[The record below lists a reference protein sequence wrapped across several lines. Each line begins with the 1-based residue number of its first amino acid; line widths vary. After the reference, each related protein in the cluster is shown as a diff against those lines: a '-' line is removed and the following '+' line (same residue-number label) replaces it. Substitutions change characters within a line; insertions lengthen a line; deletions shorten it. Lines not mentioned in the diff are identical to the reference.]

1 MTTSFDQLKTAL
13 INENFFS
20 ALGRHA
26 IDDPARLDKLTLANV
41 RQHPHARNS
50 LASLH
55 AARTCLHGSRPLG
68 ERKWYS
74 DKPGIANRLKTQTQ
88 RRQFRMGLVA
98 NLAFYNQL
106 NINDLHTTLFQG
118 DSSGLA
124 AVANSTPLTIS
135 SLRAIAQQSSPYDLL
150 RVLAPDKAS
159 QTAALL
165 RRIAT
170 LAEYVQSLCGYLAAN
185 EELEPIHSV
194 ICNTLRTGAD
204 FERALN
210 SNPIHLAASA
220 IKHLCSTPDVDGVLQ
235 KKPSPNRY
243 TARRTES
250 RRWPLGV
257 CHDFQRGECTR
268 PVCRF
273 AHECGKCRSA
283 THGAHACTS
292 PAANSRANRS
302 ANV

>member
-1 MTTSFDQLKTAL
+1 
-13 INENFFS
+13 
-20 ALGRHA
+20 
-26 IDDPARLDKLTLANV
+26 
-41 RQHPHARNS
+41 
-50 LASLH
+50 
-55 AARTCLHGSRPLG
+55 
-68 ERKWYS
+68 
-74 DKPGIANRLKTQTQ
+74 
-88 RRQFRMGLVA
+88 MGLIA

-106 NINDLHTTLFQG
+106 NINDLRTKLFQG

-124 AVANSTPLTIS
+124 AVANSTPVTIS
-135 SLRAIAQQSSPYDLL
+135 SLRAIAQQTSPYDLL

-165 RRIAT
+165 RRIVA

-210 SNPIHLAASA
+210 SNPIHLAAGS

-235 KKPSPNRY
+235 KKPNPTRQ
-243 TARRTES
+243 TARRTDP
-250 RRWPLGV
+250 RRWPLGI
-257 CHDFQRGECTR
+257 CHAFQRGECTR

-273 AHECGKCRSA
+273 AHECGKCRSER
-283 THGAHACTS
+283 HGALACTS
-292 PAANSRANRS
+292 PAAKSRGKS
-302 ANV
+302 TANV